1 MAALAGTLAAQS
13 SRPAPKPPAKTTKT
27 ATVSKTASATKQA
40 PSRNTSATARK
51 TPHKSTTPVVHTAAA
66 HPRQL
71 TPTPQRYHEI
81 QDALVAKG
89 YLQPEQATGGWDQN
103 SVDAL
108 KRFQAEQSLDVS
120 GRISSLSLIALGLGP
135 RHDSDPLPSLPA
147 GPQDQR

>member
-1 MAALAGTLAAQS
+1 
-13 SRPAPKPPAKTTKT
+13 
-27 ATVSKTASATKQA
+27 
-40 PSRNTSATARK
+40 
-51 TPHKSTTPVVHTAAA
+51 
-66 HPRQL
+66 L